1 MTGTGRL
8 ISSWRIFGLLAIVS
22 VVFTG
27 VAVGQVMVDGD
38 FKGTMVGYGDD
49 ANREAGDAPNQIVVQ
64 GSFTIEGEPAENVEI
79 EVTSGEYTVL
89 DTSSLELRVPGEG
102 IEFSTSVGPDQITE
116 STGQLPEGT
125 EVELTFSV
133 YYIGDA
139 DGSIANNTINAAN
152 INVNYQTLGG
162 SEDGTSFNAVTNVEN
177 RPEAVIDQKERGS
190 KIGTAQEVLSYIG
203 GLAVVIIVLYLL
215 VYLVNQMRGGGKRD
229 KPT

>member
-8 ISSWRIFGLLAIVS
+8 ISSWRILGLLAIVS

-38 FKGTMVGYGDD
+38 FEGTMVGYGDD
-49 ANREAGDAPNQIVVQ
+49 ANQEVGNAPNQIVVQ
-64 GSFTIEGEPAENVEI
+64 GSFTIKGEPAENVEI
-79 EVTSGEYTVL
+79 TMTSADHTVL
-89 DTSSLELRVPGEG
+89 DTSSIELRVPGEG
-102 IEFSTSVGPDQITE
+102 IEFSTSVAPERVTE
-116 STGQLPEGT
+116 STSQLPEGT

-139 DGSIANNTINAAN
+139 DGSIADNTINAAN

-162 SEDGTSFNAVTNVEN
+162 SEDETSFDAITNVEN
-177 RPEAVIDQKERGS
+177 RPEAVIDEKERGS
-190 KIGTAQEVLSYIG
+190 NLGTAQEILSYVG
-203 GLAVVIIVLYLL
+203 GLAVVIVALYLL
-215 VYLVNQMRGGGKRD
+215 IYLVNKMRGGGKPD